1 MRRLPLILVTA
12 CALGIAACSGGDAT
26 PTSEPGANS
35 EATTT
40 SGGGDSVTT
49 AGGETGLTAVEIFA
63 RVSPSVAYIDTP
75 LGTGSGFVINDRWL
89 VSNAHVVWPFDTVRV
104 VFPDGTAFDEAP
116 VHAWDLIADLAVI
129 QLPEG
134 HGFAPV
140 QFADPVELPVGSDLF
155 LVGYPAEGEEFP
167 QPTISAGILSRVRN
181 WNVAEL
187 SYIQTDAAIAGG
199 QSGGALISAQGE
211 VVGLSGFKFA
221 DTFGLALAAPIVD
234 ERTSGLINGTDIN
247 SMSGRRLA
255 RGTSDNVFT
264 FTLENFYDQRAF
276 VVREAAGQLVDVEL
290 RGLND
295 GVIDVYDTRGL
306 ESTSADDSSSGSEF
320 ASFELDLE
328 IPFIIVASQLNIG
341 FGEFAISAFPGLAV
355 QHDPDDGR
363 VIQRGRTYIGAV
375 DYPADQDN
383 YKLDLDAGETV
394 TVRVESLNF
403 DPEVVIDSLENMGEP
418 LAYNDDS
425 AGGMF
430 GTDAELTFTAPADG
444 TYVVALGDAVS
455 EEVGGYY
462 LIVD

>member
-1 MRRLPLILVTA
+1 MRRLPLILATA
-12 CALGIAACSGGDAT
+12 IALGVSACSGGGDAT
-26 PTSEPGANS
+26 PTSEPESTA
-35 EATTT
+35 EATANA
-40 SGGGDSVTT
+40 GGGAVTN
-49 AGGETGLTAVEIFA
+49 AGGGTGLNAVEIFA
-63 RVSPSVAYIDTP
+63 RVSPSVAFIDTP

-134 HGFAPV
+134 HGYDPV
-140 QFADPVELPVGSDLF
+140 QFADPAELPVGSDLF

-181 WNVAEL
+181 WDVAEL
-187 SYIQTDAAIAGG
+187 SYVQTDAAIAGG
-199 QSGGALISAQGE
+199 QSGGALVSANGD

-234 ERTSGLINGTDIN
+234 ERTSGLIDGTDIN
-247 SMSGRRLA
+247 SMSDRRLA
-255 RGTSDNVFT
+255 RNATDSSFT
-264 FTLENFYDQRAF
+264 FTLENFYDQQAF
-276 VVREAAGQLVDVEL
+276 VVREAEGEFVDVEL
-290 RGLND
+290 SGLND
-295 GVIDVYDTRGL
+295 AVIDVYDSVGL
-306 ESTSADDSSSGSEF
+306 AITSADDSSSGTEF
-320 ASFELDLE
+320 ASFEVDIE
-328 IPFIIVASQLNIG
+328 VPFIIVASQFNIG
-341 FGEFAISAFPGLAV
+341 FGEFEIAAFPGLAL

-383 YKLDLDAGETV
+383 YELDLEAGETV
-394 TVRVESLNF
+394 TVRVESLAF
-403 DPEVVIDSLENMGEP
+403 DPEVLIDSLDNTDEA
-418 LAYNDDS
+418 LAYDDDS

-430 GTDAELTFTAPADG
+430 GTDAEVTFTAPLDG
-444 TYVVALGDAVS
+444 TYVVALGDALS
-455 EEVGGYY
+455 AEVGGYY